1 MIRYEIKTLV
11 VTVIC
16 AVDSFVFS
24 TDSERYS
31 NPVSIVIL
39 LNVGEDDRRRPFIG
53 FIADE
58 ETTAMRLEYLFQSP

>member
-16 AVDSFVFS
+16 SVDSFVFS
-24 TDSERYS
+24 TDSEWYS

-39 LNVGEDDRRRPFIG
+39 LNVGEDDRRRPFTG
-53 FIADE
+53 FMADE
-58 ETTAMRLEYLFQSP
+58 ETTAMSLEYLFQSP